1 MGRKAHELQLD
12 VRPDFELGL
21 GVLRSADLF
30 CGCGGLSLG
39 LALACREFDLALEVQ
54 LAVDAEPDA
63 VAVFARNFPKA
74 SPSVSDV
81 TSLFNG
87 MSRTRMTAAE
97 RAVVEATGPVD
108 VLLGGPPCQ
117 GNSNLNNRTRRN
129 DPKNALY
136 ARMARAAEV
145 LRPKIVLIENVP
157 SVVLDRASVVDSTAA
172 DLRSAGYV
180 VAATVV
186 SLLPL
191 GVAQRRRRHVMLA
204 VEPGTGVDPD
214 EVLRAVAALHSDRD
228 LRWAIADLQVD
239 SASLFDSPSRATAVN
254 QARMAWLHAHDEYDL
269 PNGLRPVCH
278 QDDHSYKAM
287 YGRLR
292 WDEPAQTL
300 TSGFGSMGQG
310 RYVHPSEQR
319 TLTPHEAAR
328 IQGFPDYF
336 CFDDVRRR
344 GALATMIGN
353 AVPPQL
359 TQAVFRCVFAAWAP
373 PAE

>member
-12 VRPDFELGL
+12 VRPDFELGSR
-21 GVLRSADLF
+21 VLRSVDLF

-39 LALACREFDLALEVQ
+39 LALACREFDLALDVQ

-87 MSRTRMTAAE
+87 MSRARMTAAE
-97 RAVVEATGPVD
+97 RAIVEATGPVD

-172 DLRSAGYV
+172 DLRLAGYT

-204 VEPGTGVDPD
+204 VEPGIGVDP
-214 EVLRAVAALHSDRD
+214 EAVLRAVARLQRDRD
-228 LRWAIADLQVD
+228 LRWAMGDLRVD
-239 SASLFDSPSRATAVN
+239 SASLFDSPSRATAVS

-269 PNGLRPVCH
+269 PNRLRPVCH

-310 RYVHPSEQR
+310 RYVHPAEQR

-359 TQAVFRCVFAAWAP
+359 TQAVFRCVLEAWVP